1 MEKYFLNGKTNE
13 SESHSLTDLQILGL
27 QESDFVWFE
36 GLDTWKP
43 VGEIEELQPYIKRKV
58 VPPPFQPKLTPP
70 PFEPKSTP
78 PPFQKESSITAT
90 PPPFQNPTDTQ
101 KSAASLPSNI
111 RFGYQLARKR
121 DRFWG
126 DLICGLLYVV
136 VWFFI
141 LYIQDPT
148 NFITEDSIG
157 GETTSF
163 GDFMI
168 LIIIPAIFGVIFYP
182 MWSGHIGHKVFG
194 LKAISANDGSDFN
207 KAGLGAL
214 REVVKSLF
222 SILIVPT
229 IWLLWDDN
237 KQNLYDKV
245 VGTYVVKKK

>member
-126 DLICGLLYVV
+126 DLICIIFYIL
-136 VWFFI
+136 VWVLMYKMANQPI
-141 LYIQDPT
+141 
-148 NFITEDSIG
+148 FITEDSIG
-157 GETTSF
+157 EGTTSF
-163 GDFMI
+163 EDF
-168 LIIIPAIFGVIFYP
+168 LQYIIIPAVFGAIFYP
-182 MWSGHIGHKVFG
+182 MWSGHIGHKVIG
-194 LKAISANDGSDFN
+194 IKVISAKDGSDIN
-207 KAGLGAL
+207 NAGFGAL

-222 SILIVPT
+222 TLLIVPT

-245 VGTYVVKKK
+245 VGTYVVEKK